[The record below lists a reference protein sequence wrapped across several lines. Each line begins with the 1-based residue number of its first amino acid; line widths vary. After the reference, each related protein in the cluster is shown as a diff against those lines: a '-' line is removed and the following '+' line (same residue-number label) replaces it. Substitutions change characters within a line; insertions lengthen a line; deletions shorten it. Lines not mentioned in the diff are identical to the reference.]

1 MQRLQIIKAILPNR
15 MLGIGHCMDI
25 LGPRAQD
32 LSRIILHVHLA
43 AGVLF
48 QGTNYSQTF
57 LKSVT
62 PI

>member
-1 MQRLQIIKAILPNR
+1 MQRLQITKAILPNR
-15 MLGIGHCMDI
+15 LLGIGHCMGI